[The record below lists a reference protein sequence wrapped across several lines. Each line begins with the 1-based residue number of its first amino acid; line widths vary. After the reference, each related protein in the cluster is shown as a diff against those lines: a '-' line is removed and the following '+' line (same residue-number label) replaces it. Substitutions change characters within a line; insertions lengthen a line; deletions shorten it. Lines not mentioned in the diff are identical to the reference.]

1 MEYQVIKRSERVK
14 LEARL
19 LPGEK
24 KRGAVLIIPGGG
36 FNHLSQ
42 REGEPVAWKFAEMGY
57 HTFVLSYRL
66 YQGEPL
72 GDQPLEDAC
81 WAISMI
87 RRGASRFRV
96 DTKRVFVCGFS
107 AGGYLAAGL
116 ATGNLKRFET
126 ELKLPDNT
134 CRPNGAVLCYPV
146 ITAGQFAHKGSIRA
160 LAGERLDDETIKKFS
175 LEEHVTGK
183 ACPVFLWHTA
193 EDSSVSVQNSL
204 LFMQALLERHVP
216 VEAHIFPWGPHGL
229 SLANSVTEQ
238 ITYDCRRSADP
249 HVAQWI
255 DLCSEWMACIC
266 KRQEQAASGNR
277 SGTLPLMF

>member
-1 MEYQVIKRSERVK
+1 MEYQVIKRNERVK

-24 KRGAVLIIPGGG
+24 RRGAVLIIPGGG

-66 YQGEPL
+66 CQGEPL

-81 WAISMI
+81 WAMSMI
-87 RRGASRFRV
+87 RRGGSRFRV
-96 DTKRVFVCGFS
+96 DPRQVFVCGFS

-116 ATGNLKRFET
+116 ATANLRRLEAS
-126 ELKLPDNT
+126 LKLPEDS
-134 CRPNGAVLCYPV
+134 CRPTGAVLCYPV
-146 ITAGQFAHKGSIRA
+146 ITAGKFAHKGSIRA
-160 LAGERLDDETIKKFS
+160 LAGDRLDQDLIHKFS

-193 EDSSVSVQNSL
+193 ADTSVPVQNSML
-204 LFMQALLERHVP
+204 LMQALLERQIP
-216 VEAHIFPWGPHGL
+216 VEAHIFPWGSHGL
-229 SLANSVTEQ
+229 SLANPVTEQ
-238 ITYDCRRSADP
+238 ITPDCSRKADP
-249 HVAQWI
+249 HVARWI
-255 DLCSEWMACIC
+255 DLCGEWMSCLC
-266 KRQEQAASGNR
+266 RRQEEAAASAR
-277 SGTLPLMF
+277 STTSRRLF